1 MKKSVRVSFSS
12 LLALTLLGSC
22 NAAREDGRGNSHAS
36 KSPVERTAAVECV
49 LYDGMTKDSPQLA
62 EIKSGMQVQVL
73 DSVDAYFVKA
83 RVSNGDKVVTGYM
96 YRTCFPKQW

>member
-1 MKKSVRVSFSS
+1 MKKTIRFSFSG
-12 LLALTLLGSC
+12 LLALSLLGGC
-22 NAAREDGRGNSHAS
+22 NAAREDGRGNNHVAKAS
-36 KSPVERTAAVECV
+36 TERTAAVECI

-96 YRTCFPKQW
+96 YRTCFPKKW